1 MVMLMKYPEFYCQV
15 DTLGISNKSS
25 IATMFFDVEKQEA
38 ETNTRY
44 MELLGLLEEL
54 PEDEDTVFA
63 KEQIREI
70 MADEENHGTRA
81 REVANRLSGIR
92 EAKD

>member
-70 MADEENHGTRA
+70 PHLYSVKQEI
-81 REVANRLSGIR
+81 LIQ
-92 EAKD
+92 

>member
-1 MVMLMKYPEFYCQV
+1 MKYPEFYCQV
-15 DTLGISNKSS
+15 DNLGISNKSS

-54 PEDEDTVFA
+54 PEDEDTAFA
-63 KEQIREI
+63 KEQNREI
-70 MADEENHGTRA
+70 MADEESHGTKARA
-81 REVANRLSGIR
+81 VANRL
-92 EAKD
+92 